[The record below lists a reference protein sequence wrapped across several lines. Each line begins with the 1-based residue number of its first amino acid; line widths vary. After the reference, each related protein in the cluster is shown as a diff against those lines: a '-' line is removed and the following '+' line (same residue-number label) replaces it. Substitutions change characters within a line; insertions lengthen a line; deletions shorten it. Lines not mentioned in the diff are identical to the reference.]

1 MRNLPSKRGE
11 AVMDQQ
17 AFEMDFKELGSLDQQ
32 LLEVNRGIHVL
43 KRIHEGMRDG
53 PDKIAME
60 IAMKVLEAERG
71 SIESK
76 IGNCM

>member
-1 MRNLPSKRGE
+1 MRNLPSKREE

-17 AFEMDFKELGSLDQQ
+17 ASEMDFKELGSLDQQ
-32 LLEVNRGIHVL
+32 LLEVTRGIRVL